1 MQTKFAVFW
10 IGSLQICFCLK
21 RHGIVKYRCASNW
34 QSVMASVE
42 RGVLWING

>member
-1 MQTKFAVFW
+1 MQTK
-10 IGSLQICFCLK
+10 
-21 RHGIVKYRCASNW
+21 YMCASNW